1 MKEYSLVLFAICLTA
16 CGAGARSQSAQPET
30 RGGQGEVEVPR
41 TVVTPRDARS
51 IPELLR
57 DAAALTEKQRYRE
70 AAAAYD
76 RAYRLEPEGA
86 SGDEA
91 VWGAAEAYDQLNDHQ
106 AALSRFELFAKRQ
119 PDSSKGAAALV
130 RATRLQVF
138 LGRFQPAGLNADR
151 LLKKLELLNE
161 LAQLSVFSAKA
172 LSLLERDDVQQASYF
187 IEKGREIVDSKRLD
201 SATVIHRDLA
211 PLYFALGE
219 SRRIQ
224 AERIKLD
231 PPPPNFG
238 VVFEARCQLLLDAQ
252 SAYADAMRANDAHW
266 SSIAGYRVAELYQ
279 KLHQELLTIRA
290 PPSVITEREK
300 QLYEGAV
307 RTRYAILLTKAKAI
321 AEHTLTMAT
330 RTGEHSDWVDRTR
343 QALTA
348 IDQGIAAEKS
358 ALAKLPYTRQ
368 DFEAY
373 FAQQE
378 AAATKAP
385 VPKSPPPKPSR

>member
-1 MKEYSLVLFAICLTA
+1 MKEYSLVLFVTCLTA
-16 CGAGARSQSAQPET
+16 CGAGAQSHAAQSGA
-30 RGGQGEVEVPR
+30 RAGQGEVEVPR
-41 TVVTPRDARS
+41 TVVTPDDARS

-57 DAAALTEKQRYRE
+57 DAAALAEKQRYSE
-70 AAAAYD
+70 AAVAYD

-86 SGDEA
+86 AGDEA
-91 VWGAAEAYDQLNDHQ
+91 VWGAAEAYDYLNDHQ

-119 PDSSKGAAALV
+119 PDSPKGAAALV

-161 LAQLSVFSAKA
+161 LAQVSVFSAKA
-172 LSLLERDDVQQASYF
+172 LSLLERDDAQQASYF
-187 IEKGREIVDSKRLD
+187 IEKGRELIDSKRLD

-224 AERIKLD
+224 AERIKFEPL
-231 PPPPNFG
+231 PPNFG
-238 VVFEARCQLLLDAQ
+238 AVLEARCQLLLDAQ

-266 SSIAGYRVAELYQ
+266 SAIAGYRVAELYQ
-279 KLHQELLTIRA
+279 KLHQELLAIRT
-290 PPSVITEREK
+290 PPSVTTEREK

-307 RTRYAILLTKAKAI
+307 RTRYAVLLTKAKAM

-330 RTGEHSDWVDRTR
+330 RTGENSEWVDRTR
-343 QALTA
+343 QALKA
-348 IDQGIAAEKS
+348 IAQAIAAEEA
-358 ALAKLPYTRQ
+358 ALAKLPYTRA

-373 FAQQE
+373 FAQME
-378 AAATKAP
+378 AAAKAP
-385 VPKSPPPKPSR
+385 PTAPPPKSRPR

>member
-1 MKEYSLVLFAICLTA
+1 MKEYSFVLFVTCLTA
-16 CGAGARSQSAQPET
+16 CGAGAPSHAAQPGT
-30 RGGQGEVEVPR
+30 HGGQGEVEVPR
-41 TVVTPRDARS
+41 TVVTPDDARS

-57 DAAALTEKQRYRE
+57 DAARLADEQRYRE

-86 SGDEA
+86 SGDQA
-91 VWGAAEAYDQLNDHQ
+91 VWGAAEAYDQLNDHE

-119 PDSSKGAAALV
+119 PDSPKGAAALV

-161 LAQLSVFSAKA
+161 LAQVSVFSAKA
-172 LSLLERDDVQQASYF
+172 LSLLERDDAQQASYF
-187 IEKGREIVDSKRLD
+187 IEKGRELIDSKRLD

-224 AERIKLD
+224 AERIKFEPL
-231 PPPPNFG
+231 PPNFG
-238 VVFEARCQLLLDAQ
+238 AVLEARCQLLLDAQ

-279 KLHQELLTIRA
+279 KLHQELLAIKT
-290 PPSVITEREK
+290 PPSAVTEREK

-307 RTRYAILLTKAKAI
+307 RTRYAILLTKARAM
-321 AEHTLTMAT
+321 AEHTLSMAT
-330 RTGEHSDWVDRTR
+330 RTGESSQWVDRTR
-343 QALTA
+343 QALKA
-348 IDQGIAAEKS
+348 IEQGITAEEA
-358 ALAKLPYTRQ
+358 ALAKLPYTRA

-373 FAQQE
+373 FAQME
-378 AAATKAP
+378 AAAKPAP
-385 VPKSPPPKPSR
+385 APSTPKLRAR